1 MSIVLQANALL
12 LPSMVTPTVWTLK
25 HVVPQHTEQLF
36 QIYHRGLGTVTEAKH
51 IVLTKLSENS
61 SSKNQWF
68 DIFQHEFAM
77 LIWLPE
83 NGFTT
88 CQYKASKGV
97 YIPKRDNSYCVIFV
111 GTYSQILLSKV
122 WKWGNVIQS

>member
-1 MSIVLQANALL
+1 M
-12 LPSMVTPTVWTLK
+12 
-25 HVVPQHTEQLF
+25 EG
-36 QIYHRGLGTVTEAKH
+36 REAKH
-51 IVLTKLSENS
+51 IVRKKLSENS

-68 DIFQHEFAM
+68 DIFQHGFVM

-88 CQYKASKGV
+88 CQYKASQGV
-97 YIPKRDNSYCVIFV
+97 YIPKRDNSHCSCGLQRPKLQMTSVIFV